1 MNNPLVQPDPGL
13 YIWTI
18 LTFLVLLALLTK
30 FAWKPLL
37 EALENRQQAIRKA
50 LDDAR
55 QAKQELEGI
64 HAESAKLLAQA
75 RSEAAEI
82 VSRSRSDA
90 DRFREE
96 MKEKARAEAA
106 ALMRNAE
113 RSIEL
118 ETTRAL
124 QQIRHEAV
132 DISVGIAAKL
142 LQRNV
147 SREDNERLIEETFKQ
162 LESTRGAAAGTR
174 AHQAPLPPAH
184 DSRRPRRGGAFCVRR
199 PARGRCRH
207 RRGRA
212 ARRVGACVHPG
223 DRRPSFRHPR

>member
-1 MNNPLVQPDPGL
+1 MNPLVQPDPGL

-18 LTFLVLLALLTK
+18 IVFLVLLALLAK

-37 EALENRQQAIRKA
+37 DALDSRQQSIRKA

-55 QAKQELEGI
+55 KAKQELEGI

-75 RSEAAEI
+75 RTEAAQI

-90 DRFREE
+90 DRIRVE

-106 ALMRNAE
+106 AFTRNAE

-124 QQIRHEAV
+124 QQIRQEAV
-132 DISVGIAAKL
+132 DLSVGIASKI

-147 SREDNERLIEETFKQ
+147 SKEDNERLIEETFRQ
-162 LESTRGAAAGTR
+162 LEATR
-174 AHQAPLPPAH
+174 A
-184 DSRRPRRGGAFCVRR
+184 
-199 PARGRCRH
+199 GR
-207 RRGRA
+207 
-212 ARRVGACVHPG
+212 
-223 DRRPSFRHPR
+223 